1 MTPTARKFIQ
11 SQASDLDHALVPY
24 RLAGMQPEEL
34 VALLL
39 DTGTRIGAHPM
50 PFILLMSRSELAR
63 FQHARATGEAIEAD
77 TIFGT
82 ASDTAAN
89 IRATNILLDEAI
101 HLIASPIPP
110 GRMLTIAKVRD
121 ELAVMQFRPIGV
133 PPSPP
138 VDVN

>member
-1 MTPTARKFIQ
+1 MTPTAREFIQ
-11 SQASDLDHALVPY
+11 SQASDLELALVPY

-34 VALLL
+34 VVLLL
-39 DTGTRIGAHPM
+39 DSGTRIGAHPM

-63 FQHARATGEAIEAD
+63 FQHARATGEDIEAD

-89 IRATNILLDEAI
+89 LRATNILLDEAI
-101 HLIASPIPP
+101 HLIATPIPR
-110 GRMLTIAKVRD
+110 GRVLTIAMVRD
-121 ELAVMQFRPIGV
+121 ELAAMLFRPVGV